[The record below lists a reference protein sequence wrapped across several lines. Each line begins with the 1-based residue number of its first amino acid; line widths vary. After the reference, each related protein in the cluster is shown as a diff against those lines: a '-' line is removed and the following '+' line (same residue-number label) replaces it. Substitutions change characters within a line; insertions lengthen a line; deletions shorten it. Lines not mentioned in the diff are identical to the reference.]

1 MTETWVYDDTAPE
14 HHLHLPGYNLSLKSR
29 KSGIHGGVDLYIN
42 NTIKFKTLNDLYH
55 PELEVLWLH
64 LRPVRLPRGF
74 PCIVAGTVYHTLYP
88 NGASDAT
95 MIDYLLSSLTT
106 IEGLYPGCGIL
117 LTGDFNQ
124 LNISRIITQF
134 KLKQLVHVPTR
145 GDCTLDLIITNMT
158 QFSKEFLQIFP
169 PFGLSDHSVVLLKP
183 KSKSQRTT
191 SSRRFITRRDTRYS
205 RKCELGRYLGSL
217 DWSVLDSA
225 TNCKSKLKLFQDLV
239 KIGLDTIMPLKTF
252 KFT

>member
-1 MTETWVYDDTAPE
+1 MEELIFILTI
-14 HHLHLPGYNLSLKSR
+14 LSS
-29 KSGIHGGVDLYIN
+29 
-42 NTIKFKTLNDLYH
+42 
-55 PELEVLWLH
+55 
-64 LRPVRLPRGF
+64 LRPSMIYIIPSWRCYGF
-74 PCIVAGTVYHTLYP
+74 ILDLCDCQEDSPALLLELFITRYTLTEP
-88 NGASDAT
+88 VMQS
-95 MIDYLLSSLTT
+95 DYLLSSLTT

-239 KIGLDTIMPLKTF
+239 KIDLDTIMPLKTF